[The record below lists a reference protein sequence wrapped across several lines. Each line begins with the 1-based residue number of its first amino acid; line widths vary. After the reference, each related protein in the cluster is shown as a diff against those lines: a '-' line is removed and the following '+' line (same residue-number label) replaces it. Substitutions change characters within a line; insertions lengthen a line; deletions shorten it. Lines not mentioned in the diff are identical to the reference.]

1 MSDLARRMRRLKLCA
16 LCGAALLLAC
26 APFARTRAQLSERP
40 GDPLGGS
47 VRVARVQVIHSDAAG
62 TPGTS
67 MDLQQTDPWLAYQMG
82 YFYFQR
88 EWKRSDGLFSTLSQR
103 PLAAAA
109 NSCAVCH
116 NLPFRSA
123 GAGGNVPEPG
133 GFGRNTPHLFGIGLV
148 ESIGLQVRRQIMA
161 DFDRNGN
168 GFLDY
173 PEETKGRRAVV
184 EAAPGV
190 RVDFG
195 ALDDDDGDGE
205 PDLNEVV
212 KVALVDQNGSPRPFR
227 PDGSRSQLGDPG
239 VAGYD
244 LSVAVLSSSRAGD
257 QEPSLRMFAQGVL
270 HTVMGLGLED
280 HTVSNNTG
288 RGRDERAGDYWAEVS
303 NAGTP
308 QPYAPPAPPAE
319 RDPFKHVSEGE
330 LDLLEWFLLN
340 SPAPAT
346 GRQDAQT
353 AHGRREF
360 SRMGCVKCHVADWV
374 IRPADARRGLPG
386 DRRFFDLEVGYD
398 ARTASLR
405 GRLHDLTGRARGPN
419 GSTLLLPRRGGF
431 TVRGVYTDLL
441 HHDVGERF
449 HDYTYEGG
457 RLYVERKFRTPPLW
471 GCGSTAPYGHDGR
484 SPTLDAVIRRH
495 GGEAREAARAYV
507 EAEPA
512 ARAALNAFLRSLVL
526 YQPDALPTD
535 LDGDGLI
542 APAFRAGGLE
552 VGPELF
558 RPELLFR
565 TPPRYRGRVADAGG
579 TYFSYEL
586 LNLEDLYGRTLEAL
600 LDKDGDG
607 IPDVAGGTERANS
620 RPSHTR

>member
-1 MSDLARRMRRLKLCA
+1 MSARARKVRLAKVCV
-16 LCGAALLLAC
+16 LCGAALLAALASVGR
-26 APFARTRAQLSERP
+26 ARAQLSERP

-67 MDLQQTDPWLAYQMG
+67 MDLQQTDPWLAYQLG

-88 EWKRSDGLFSTLSQR
+88 EWKRGDGLFSTLKPR

-109 NSCAVCH
+109 NSCAMCH
-116 NLPFRSA
+116 NLPFRSP

-148 ESIGLQVRRQIMA
+148 ESLGLQVRAQLMA
-161 DFDRNGN
+161 AFDRNRN
-168 GFLDY
+168 GFLDD

-190 RVDFG
+190 SVDFG
-195 ALDDDDGDGE
+195 PLGDEDGDGL

-212 KVALVDQNGSPRPFR
+212 KFTLVDGRSSPRPLR
-227 PDGSRSQLGDPG
+227 PDGSPSRLGDAG
-239 VAGYD
+239 VGGYD
-244 LSVAVLSSSRAGD
+244 FSVAVLSSSQAGD
-257 QEPSLRMFAQGVL
+257 QEPSLRVFAEGVL

-280 HTVSNNTG
+280 HTVSNNAG
-288 RGRDERAGDYWAEVS
+288 LGRDRRAGDLWAEVS
-303 NAGTP
+303 NAGAP
-308 QPYAPPAPPAE
+308 QPYAPSAAPAE
-319 RDPFKHVSEGE
+319 RDPFKRVSEGE

-340 SPAPAT
+340 SPAPAA
-346 GRQDAQT
+346 GRQDART
-353 AHGRREF
+353 ARGRGEF
-360 SRMGCVKCHVADWV
+360 ARMGCAKCHVADWV
-374 IRPADARRGLPG
+374 IQPADARKGLPG

-398 ARTASLR
+398 ARASSLR
-405 GRLHDLTGRARGPN
+405 GRLRPLTDEARGPD
-419 GSTLLLPRRGGF
+419 GSTLRLPRRGGF
-431 TVRGVYTDLL
+431 TVRGIYTDLL
-441 HHDVGERF
+441 YHDPGERF

-457 RLYVERKFRTPPLW
+457 RLYVNRKFRTPPLW

-495 GGEAREAARAYV
+495 GGEARAAARSYAEAAP
-507 EAEPA
+507 E
-512 ARAALNAFLRSLVL
+512 ARAALVAFLKSLVL

-535 LDGDGLI
+535 LDGDGR
-542 APAFRAGGLE
+542 AAARFRVGGHE
-552 VGPELF
+552 VGPERF

-565 TPPRYRGRVADAGG
+565 TPPRYRGWVGGAGDG
-579 TYFSYEL
+579 YFSYEL

-600 LDKDGDG
+600 SDKDGDG
-607 IPDVAGGTERANS
+607 IPDLAVGGQGANS
-620 RPSHTR
+620 GPRQRP